1 MVWYVS
7 IKTVLQ
13 FKVKQS
19 KKKYIL
25 GQLGHRAKIK
35 KLLYCNCMY
44 VSKPKPKQLEMHTA
58 CLISTLGFF
67 DPNHTV
73 RE

>member
-58 CLISTLGFF
+58 CLIRKMDL
-67 DPNHTV
+67 
-73 RE
+73 